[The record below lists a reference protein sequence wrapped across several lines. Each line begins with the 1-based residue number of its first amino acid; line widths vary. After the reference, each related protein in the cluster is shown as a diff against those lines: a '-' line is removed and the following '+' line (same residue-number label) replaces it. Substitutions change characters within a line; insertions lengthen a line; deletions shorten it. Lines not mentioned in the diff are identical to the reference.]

1 MSIHDNK
8 ASFCLPLSPSSGGKK
23 NQPQKKQQQPQ
34 QNRNKQWILPNLSL
48 WTLRFDSGILE
59 VMVAPLIYVENL
71 MWGNNLE

>member
-1 MSIHDNK
+1 MITKQAFVYHS
-8 ASFCLPLSPSSGGKK
+8 LPPLGGRKT
-23 NQPQKKQQQPQ
+23 NHKKQQQPQ

-71 MWGNNLE
+71 MRGNNLE